1 MKYKL
6 NQILTKYSE
15 KNTNN
20 YEPVAVG
27 RYGIRKRSDIYKKE
41 LSNDYLK
48 NKVIFQNFLIIGM
61 GSVQIDVGVLKENL
75 YYSVSPAYHTF
86 KINTS
91 IVLSEY
97 LELLFLAKNSYYT
110 KLYMIASARQGK
122 KVDVEGLL
130 NEIVEIPNLIKQ
142 LEIIDKIN
150 KINKLARNYENQL
163 QLLNEI
169 IKSRFVEMFGTRN
182 QHKYDLKKLV
192 ELTIDSKNGL
202 VRGPFGGSLKKEDF
216 VDAGYLVYEQRH
228 AIHNDFEYEKYYI
241 THEKY
246 NKMIRF
252 TVFPGDLIMSCS
264 GVTLGRIAEVP
275 LNAKKGIIN
284 QALLKISLNHS
295 IINNQFFI
303 HQFRSKEIQGIL
315 FDSSRGSG
323 IPNLPAMT
331 EIRQIEFICP
341 PIELQN
347 EFASLVQQVDKLKFI
362 VEEQLKLMNELLNKK
377 MDEYFN

>member
-48 NKVIFQNFLIIGM
+48 NKVIFQNVLIIGM

-142 LEIIDKIN
+142 QEIIDKIN
-150 KINKLARNYENQL
+150 KINKLTRNYENQL
-163 QLLNEI
+163 QLLDEI
-169 IKSRFVEMFGTRN
+169 IKSRFVELFGDPITN
-182 QHKYDLKKLV
+182 TKGLPTKDLKDVLILKAGDFTTASDISDIPTHTNIYPCYGGNGIRGYVEEYNQEGEYSLV
-192 ELTIDSKNGL
+192 GRQGALSGNVQYARGKFKNTEHALLVSPIIEMNSIWLNQLLLNLDLKRYQTGAAQPGL
-202 VRGPFGGSLKKEDF
+202 SVKNLQEIQI
-216 VDAGYLVYEQRH
+216 L
-228 AIHNDFEYEKYYI
+228 
-241 THEKY
+241 
-246 NKMIRF
+246 M
-252 TVFPGDLIMSCS
+252 
-264 GVTLGRIAEVP
+264 VP
-275 LNAKKGIIN
+275 LNVQKVY
-284 QALLKISLNHS
+284 AL
-295 IINNQFFI
+295 FV
-303 HQFRSKEIQGIL
+303 E
-315 FDSSRGSG
+315 
-323 IPNLPAMT
+323 
-331 EIRQIEFICP
+331 
-341 PIELQN
+341 
-347 EFASLVQQVDKLKFI
+347 QVDKLKFI

>member
-48 NKVIFQNFLIIGM
+48 NKVIFQNVLIIGM

-110 KLYMIASARQGK
+110 KLYMIPSARQGK

-142 LEIIDKIN
+142 QEIIDKIN
-150 KINKLARNYENQL
+150 KINKLTRNYENQL
-163 QLLNEI
+163 QLLDEI
-169 IKSRFVEMFGTRN
+169 IKSRFVELFLNKNYEYKSLKDLLRSKAEYGAASASVPYKNGRPRYVRITDINDDGTLNNDTVCSINKQDDIDYKLEYGDFLFARMGATVGKTYAFIEGNEIFAGYLIRYKLDLNKINPRYLFAYTTTNEYNMWVKNN
-182 QHKYDLKKLV
+182 QSGAAQPGINAKKYDLL
-192 ELTIDSKNGL
+192 
-202 VRGPFGGSLKKEDF
+202 P
-216 VDAGYLVYEQRH
+216 
-228 AIHNDFEYEKYYI
+228 
-241 THEKY
+241 
-246 NKMIRF
+246 
-252 TVFPGDLIMSCS
+252 
-264 GVTLGRIAEVP
+264 VP
-275 LNAKKGIIN
+275 V
-284 QALLKISLNHS
+284 
-295 IINNQFFI
+295 
-303 HQFRSKEIQGIL
+303 
-315 FDSSRGSG
+315 
-323 IPNLPAMT
+323 
-331 EIRQIEFICP
+331 P
-341 PIELQN
+341 PIEFQN
-347 EFASLVQQVDKLKFI
+347 EFASFVKQVDKLKFI

-377 MDEYFN
+377 MDEYFS